1 MSVDFPLGPSTCGH
15 MRCKRKN
22 SLSGQGPQKREAPGL
37 WEPRSLGFSW
47 DPHADMMVPEH

>member
-47 DPHADMMVPEH
+47 DPHADMMAPEH